1 VGVRIRF
8 STADLPLTVELRNII
23 GLASSTKLERS
34 YFVAELM
41 RATFSWG
48 CYQMEVY
55 ISRFSRIECEDPAS

>member
-1 VGVRIRF
+1 MGVRIRL
-8 STADLPLTVELRNII
+8 SAVDLAQTVQLRNLI

-55 ISRFSRIECEDPAS
+55 ISKSIVIECEDPAS